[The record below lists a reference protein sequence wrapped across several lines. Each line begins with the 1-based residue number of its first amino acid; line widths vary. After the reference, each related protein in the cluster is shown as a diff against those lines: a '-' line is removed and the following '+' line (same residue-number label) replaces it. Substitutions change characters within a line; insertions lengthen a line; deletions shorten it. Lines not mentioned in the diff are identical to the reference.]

1 MATSY
6 PSSSNARRPLTVEV
20 STSYGSQESSGPTPE
35 PSPVGPPKATE
46 YNNHLIEDRSNNNPD
61 NNDQIFRRH
70 NVLLHPL
77 QESDRSG
84 LRSDDGS
91 HENPLAGRR
100 IPSPYSP
107 PPESLISDDER
118 LDRLPAHQLDADEWG
133 IPNRNRGK
141 IRPPLQEVSVEA
153 SRRSTG
159 STRNYNGDRVG
170 NGAPP
175 PPPIGN
181 SFSFEADLQQ
191 QLRHLAA
198 LQQRSAASPGSASM
212 HTAQASPATHHHI
225 HRSQLLPAVV
235 QLKRELLEA
244 HQSAFLLR
252 REHEA
257 SNAKHVEAQ
266 NELRSTANRLQEELG
281 ALRQSNSDLVR
292 QRAEATEETKM
303 ASSAVRTLQAEK
315 EAAEAQL
322 QASLEERNE
331 LQAALNDQGQKL
343 ESVRASNQELSE
355 GVASLEQKVQNLS
368 NERGDLMQEVK
379 QLRESLGHDNSVAAS
394 TILALQSEN
403 ESLRNDLSVTK
414 GLVERSKEELQESR
428 GLVQSLQEEVKATR
442 VKLKHVLAES
452 TLRANELQE
461 QFDSLQLAERRGRES
476 SQHEIERL
484 KACLKEGELKSA
496 AIEKDA
502 ESAKIMLKTEVA
514 GLEKSLRASAAQCA
528 ALRGEKLALR
538 KELSVRTQLLQR
550 LESVVTADAACQ
562 TDAPVAVHEFGTQTE
577 SELHSFGSSLSG
589 SGGILGD
596 GERLADRVGRIRDAS
611 DRASLTQAYR
621 REVNRIQEE
630 NAADLRRAEE
640 SYNASLASVIQDAK
654 SEVHRQTRELKQKLK
669 AEWESKLASLE
680 KQRQREL
687 DQVCAVKFALFN
699 ALQGP
704 CLSVPSLL
712 GQARDEFEASMAA
725 ADVAVQAAA
734 SELTLTQQAL
744 ERETSRRLQLEQE
757 TSSLKV
763 QVELHKQRERD
774 VIQRKDEE
782 TKSLLTSIRDEC
794 NLAFD
799 RKGVRVVTS
808 SFHNLPAIGSTATLT
823 TSSSGS
829 KSTSPRSVAFS
840 EPSSSPNNHQHSTPA
855 HDHSVTATPKREAR
869 IVSSTPRGTPM
880 TPIDWSHSNQPMKSV
895 DVALDETEVLVRSL
909 LG

>member
-1 MATSY
+1 MATSQ

-46 YNNHLIEDRSNNNPD
+46 YNNHLIEDTTHTNTDSNNN
-61 NNDQIFRRH
+61 QVFRRH

-77 QESDRSG
+77 QESDRSDIRHDVG
-84 LRSDDGS
+84 A

-118 LDRLPAHQLDADEWG
+118 LDHLPAHLLDADERG
-133 IPNRNRGK
+133 IPNRNRSK
-141 IRPPLQEVSVEA
+141 SRPPLQEVSVEG
-153 SRRSTG
+153 SRRSAG
-159 STRNYNGDRVG
+159 STRNFNGDRVG
-170 NGAPP
+170 NGAAPPP

-266 NELRSTANRLQEELG
+266 NELRSTVNQLQEELG
-281 ALRQSNSDLVR
+281 ALRHSNSDLVR
-292 QRAEATEETKM
+292 QLADATEETKM

-315 EAAEAQL
+315 TAAEAQL

-331 LQAALNDQGQKL
+331 LQAALHDQGQKL

-368 NERGDLMQEVK
+368 HERGDLMEEVK
-379 QLRESLGHDNSVAAS
+379 QLRESLGRENGVAAS
-394 TILALQSEN
+394 TILALQSDK

-414 GLVERSKEELQESR
+414 GLVERSKVELKESR
-428 GLVQSLQEEVKATR
+428 DLVQSLQEEVKATR
-442 VKLKHVLAES
+442 LKLKHVLAES
-452 TLRANELQE
+452 TQRANELQE
-461 QFDSLQLAERRGRES
+461 QFDMLQLAESRGREA
-476 SQHEIERL
+476 SQNEIERL

-502 ESAKIMLKTEVA
+502 ESAKIMLKTEIA
-514 GLEKSLRASAAQCA
+514 GLEKSLKASTAQCA

-538 KELSVRTQLLQR
+538 KELSVKTQLLQR
-550 LESVVTADAACQ
+550 LESVVTAADAACQ

-577 SELHSFGSSLSG
+577 SESHSFASSTFG
-589 SGGILGD
+589 SGDIFGD
-596 GERLADRVGRIRDAS
+596 GECLADRVGRIRDAS

-630 NAADLRRAEE
+630 NAAELRRAEE

-654 SEVHRQTRELKQKLK
+654 SEVHRQTRDLRQKLK
-669 AEWESKLASLE
+669 AEWESKLTSLE

-687 DQVCAVKFALFN
+687 DQVSAVEFALFN
-699 ALQGP
+699 VGHRSASLTVP
-704 CLSVPSLL
+704 FLSWP
-712 GQARDEFEASMAA
+712 GAR
-725 ADVAVQAAA
+725 
-734 SELTLTQQAL
+734 
-744 ERETSRRLQLEQE
+744 
-757 TSSLKV
+757 
-763 QVELHKQRERD
+763 
-774 VIQRKDEE
+774 
-782 TKSLLTSIRDEC
+782 
-794 NLAFD
+794 
-799 RKGVRVVTS
+799 
-808 SFHNLPAIGSTATLT
+808 
-823 TSSSGS
+823 
-829 KSTSPRSVAFS
+829 
-840 EPSSSPNNHQHSTPA
+840 
-855 HDHSVTATPKREAR
+855 
-869 IVSSTPRGTPM
+869 
-880 TPIDWSHSNQPMKSV
+880 
-895 DVALDETEVLVRSL
+895 
-909 LG
+909 